1 MVNNMNERHPDRES
15 YLYICNELIEKEICN
30 YCDVYKDSLEL
41 IPNWK
46 EEIWDKYVQLNRYC
60 KDNYM
65 QEAMGKIDRHK
76 VAACYIIAIAS
87 VKPMRFIKK
96 HEKYIAVNESLA
108 ITVGF
113 SILRAFFLAMVDEKK
128 SGEERKIL
136 IIRVH
141 ILEVKRWAEFLL
153 KTDKLFVY
161 LVFLHQ
167 FHVAYFDNCQGINK
181 NLHCSCKPYDLEPYI
196 SLFRM
201 VVFVGK
207 VVFVA
212 DSVFVHDNQQ
222 QYNL

>member
-1 MVNNMNERHPDRES
+1 MNERHPDRES

-30 YCDVYKDSLEL
+30 YCDVYKGSLEL

-108 ITVGF
+108 ITVGL
-113 SILRAFFLAMVDEKK
+113 SMLRAFFLAMVDEKK

-136 IIRVH
+136 ISKFDKGIKVPDNSLVNH
-141 ILEVKRWAEFLL
+141 GQYLDNFASELYFAISEGNINILSVAHELYLLEVI
-153 KTDKLFVY
+153 T
-161 LVFLHQ
+161 
-167 FHVAYFDNCQGINK
+167 
-181 NLHCSCKPYDLEPYI
+181 
-196 SLFRM
+196 RM
-201 VVFVGK
+201 T
-207 VVFVA
+207 
-212 DSVFVHDNQQ
+212 
-222 QYNL
+222 

>member
-30 YCDVYKDSLEL
+30 YCDVYKGSLEL

-65 QEAMGKIDRHK
+65 KEAMGKIDRHK

-136 IIRVH
+136 TSKFNKGIKVPDNSLVNHGQYLDNFASELYFAISEGNINILSVAH
-141 ILEVKRWAEFLL
+141 ELYLLEVI
-153 KTDKLFVY
+153 T
-161 LVFLHQ
+161 
-167 FHVAYFDNCQGINK
+167 
-181 NLHCSCKPYDLEPYI
+181 
-196 SLFRM
+196 RM
-201 VVFVGK
+201 
-207 VVFVA
+207 A
-212 DSVFVHDNQQ
+212 
-222 QYNL
+222 

>member
-108 ITVGF
+108 ITVGL
-113 SILRAFFLAMVDEKK
+113 SMLRAFFLAMVDEKK

-136 IIRVH
+136 ISKFDKGIKVPDNSLVNH
-141 ILEVKRWAEFLL
+141 GQYLDNFASELYFAISEGNINILSVAHELYLLEVI
-153 KTDKLFVY
+153 T
-161 LVFLHQ
+161 
-167 FHVAYFDNCQGINK
+167 
-181 NLHCSCKPYDLEPYI
+181 
-196 SLFRM
+196 RM
-201 VVFVGK
+201 T
-207 VVFVA
+207 
-212 DSVFVHDNQQ
+212 
-222 QYNL
+222 

>member
-1 MVNNMNERHPDRES
+1 MNERHPDRES

-30 YCDVYKDSLEL
+30 YCDVYKGSLEL

-136 IIRVH
+136 ISKFDKGIKVPDNSLVNH
-141 ILEVKRWAEFLL
+141 GQYLDNFASELYFAISEGNINILSVAHELYLLEVI
-153 KTDKLFVY
+153 T
-161 LVFLHQ
+161 
-167 FHVAYFDNCQGINK
+167 
-181 NLHCSCKPYDLEPYI
+181 
-196 SLFRM
+196 RM
-201 VVFVGK
+201 T
-207 VVFVA
+207 
-212 DSVFVHDNQQ
+212 
-222 QYNL
+222 

>member
-1 MVNNMNERHPDRES
+1 MNERHPDRES

-60 KDNYM
+60 KNNYM

-76 VAACYIIAIAS
+76 VVACYMIAIAS

-108 ITVGF
+108 ITVGL
-113 SILRAFFLAMVDEKK
+113 SMLRAFFLAMVDEKK

-136 IIRVH
+136 ISKFDKGIKVPDNSLVNH
-141 ILEVKRWAEFLL
+141 GQYLDNFASELYFAISEGNINILSVAHELYLLEVI
-153 KTDKLFVY
+153 T
-161 LVFLHQ
+161 
-167 FHVAYFDNCQGINK
+167 
-181 NLHCSCKPYDLEPYI
+181 
-196 SLFRM
+196 RM
-201 VVFVGK
+201 T
-207 VVFVA
+207 
-212 DSVFVHDNQQ
+212 
-222 QYNL
+222 